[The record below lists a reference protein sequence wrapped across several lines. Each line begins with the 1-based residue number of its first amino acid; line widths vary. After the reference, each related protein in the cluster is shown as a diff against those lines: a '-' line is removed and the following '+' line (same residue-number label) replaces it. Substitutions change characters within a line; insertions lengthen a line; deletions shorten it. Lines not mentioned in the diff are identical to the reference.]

1 MVGTLPRQPLLPIP
15 VVEMSSIPTYGV
27 SQATQ
32 QTSDVGWRSED
43 LYLETES
50 QGDCLDQE
58 PHDDDGDEPSEALY

>member
-1 MVGTLPRQPLLPIP
+1 
-15 VVEMSSIPTYGV
+15 MSSIPTYGV

-50 QGDCLDQE
+50 QGDYLDQQ
-58 PHDDDGDEPSEALY
+58 PHDDDGDEPNEALY